1 MSWSEVFLITKC
13 LPFDEGI
20 LLYED
25 QTLNPQEPKQN
36 QECKIH
42 IREQAVAYK
51 KPFRIFITP

>member
-1 MSWSEVFLITKC
+1 MSWSEVSLITKC

-42 IREQAVAYK
+42 IREQAVAY
-51 KPFRIFITP
+51 

>member
-1 MSWSEVFLITKC
+1 MSWSEVSLITKC

-25 QTLNPQEPKQN
+25 QTLNLQEPKQN